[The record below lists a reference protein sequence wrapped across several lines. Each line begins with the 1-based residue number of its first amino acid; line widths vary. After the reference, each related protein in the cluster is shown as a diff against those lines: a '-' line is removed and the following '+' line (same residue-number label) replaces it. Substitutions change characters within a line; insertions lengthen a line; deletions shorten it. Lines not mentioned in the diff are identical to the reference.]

1 MFSTISNE
9 IILRTAVPMIDNPL
23 DKVTPS
29 ISVFGVKFEG
39 AVQLVLGGLWAIV
52 LILLAGAFLWNL
64 MKWGVARNRGHSD
77 DIEEGAAGAKKTGVA
92 FGAAAGASVI
102 LGAILA
108 IAGSATNPAPPAPAP
123 AAPAAAVSAQITSVE
138 I

>member
-9 IILRTAVPMIDNPL
+9 IIIRSAVPMIDNPL
-23 DKVTPS
+23 DGVTPS
-29 ISVFGVKFEG
+29 ISVLGVKFEG
-39 AVQLVLGGLWAIV
+39 AVQLVLGALWALV
-52 LILLAGAFLWNL
+52 LVLLAGAFLWNL

-92 FGAAAGASVI
+92 FGMAAGASVI

-108 IAGSATNPAPPAPAP
+108 IAGSASNPAPPAPT
-123 AAPAAAVSAQITSVE
+123 APAAAVSVQTTSVE
-138 I
+138 V